1 MSTAAQIAAN
11 QANSQHSTGPT
22 SETGKAA
29 SSRNNFKFGFTGRFE
44 VLPFENQAGFDA
56 LLAALQTEHNPTTA
70 TEGILVTKMAEHYWL
85 ARRAQGLQDTTWAP
99 ENPLGDDDRLKLLAI
114 FMRYHTTH
122 DRAFYK
128 ALNQL
133 QKLRAEQRKSEI
145 GFESQKRQQAADLA
159 AGVRREAAETRR
171 LEDETRKLEAHEARV
186 RLQHS
191 KAEWNELNTE
201 IKGSIEAILPGHTA
215 ISFADLKPFLKTA
228 IKEFVAYK
236 TQAA

>member
-11 QANSQHSTGPT
+11 QANSQHSTGPS

-29 SSRNNFKFGFTGRFE
+29 SSRNNFKFGFNCRFE
-44 VLPFENQAGFDA
+44 VLPYENQAGFDA
-56 LLAALQTEHNPTTA
+56 LLAALQTEHNPITA

-99 ENPLGDDDRLKLLAI
+99 ENPLGDDERLKLLAI

-133 QKLRAEQRKSEI
+133 QKQRAEQRKSEI
-145 GFESQKRQQAADLA
+145 GFESQKHQQAA
-159 AGVRREAAETRR
+159 EARR
-171 LEDETRKLEAHEARV
+171 LADETRKLEAHEARV

-215 ISFADLKPFLKTA
+215 ISFADLKPFLKSA

>member
-1 MSTAAQIAAN
+1 MSTPAQIAAN

-29 SSRNNFKFGFTGRFE
+29 SSRNNFKFGFNCRFE
-44 VLPFENQAGFDA
+44 VLPNENQAGFDA

-99 ENPLGDDDRLKLLAI
+99 ENPLGDDERLKLLAI

-133 QKLRAEQRKSEI
+133 QKQRAEQRKSEI
-145 GFESQKRQQAADLA
+145 GFESQKHQQAADLA
-159 AGVRREAAETRR
+159 ANVRREAAETRR
-171 LEDETRKLEAHEARV
+171 LADETRKLEAHEARV

>member
-56 LLAALQTEHNPTTA
+56 LLAALQTEHNPITA

-99 ENPLGDDDRLKLLAI
+99 ENPLGDDERLKLLAI

-133 QKLRAEQRKSEI
+133 QKQRAEQRKSEI
-145 GFESQKRQQAADLA
+145 GFESQKHQQAADLA
-159 AGVRREAAETRR
+159 ANVRREAAETRR
-171 LEDETRKLEAHEARV
+171 LADETRKLEAHEARV

>member
-1 MSTAAQIAAN
+1 MSTPAQIAAN

-29 SSRNNFKFGFTGRFE
+29 SSRNNFKFGFNCRFE

-56 LLAALQTEHNPTTA
+56 LLAALQAEHNPTTA

-99 ENPLGDDDRLKLLAI
+99 ENPLGDDERLKLLAI

-133 QKLRAEQRKSEI
+133 QKQRAEQRKSEI
-145 GFESQKRQQAADLA
+145 GFESQKHQQAANLA
-159 AGVRREAAETRR
+159 ANVRREAAETRR
-171 LEDETRKLEAHEARV
+171 LADETRKLEAHEARV